1 MSRAAGPAA
10 ALAPAP
16 TSAAAAYAPASSP
29 TPSVLADADTTEARI
44 AQLFLE
50 FDTARSGR
58 VPLQVLLHVLAE
70 VDSPTALSVDE
81 IHELLRLTGILN
93 SSTLKDPRA
102 LYAMDVDYRAFV
114 AHLLFVSPQ
123 AQAQAAQ
130 PRLPALSPPPAAP
143 APTPAPA
150 PAPAAQPYSMQP
162 YTGGSRR

>member
-10 ALAPAP
+10 ALPQAAA
-16 TSAAAAYAPASSP
+16 SAAAAYAPASSP

-50 FDTARSGR
+50 FDPARSGR

-93 SSTLKDPRA
+93 ASTLRDPRA

-114 AHLLFVSPQ
+114 AHLLFVSP
-123 AQAQAAQ
+123 AA
-130 PRLPALSPPPAAP
+130 ASAPAAP
-143 APTPAPA
+143 KQLAASPTPLAAP
-150 PAPAAQPYSMQP
+150 PGSLLPYAAA
-162 YTGGSRR
+162 GSLRR

>member
-10 ALAPAP
+10 ALAPSHA
-16 TSAAAAYAPASSP
+16 SAAAAYAPASSP
-29 TPSVLADADTTEARI
+29 TPSVLADAETTEARI

-50 FDTARSGR
+50 FDAARSGR

-93 SSTLKDPRA
+93 QSTLRDPRA

-123 AQAQAAQ
+123 A
-130 PRLPALSPPPAAP
+130 PAAVP
-143 APTPAPA
+143 APVKELALAPS
-150 PAPAAQPYSMQP
+150 PAPAAPLGAASLQPYSAA
-162 YTGGSRR
+162 RR